1 MDRMDKSRDEDE
13 AVDPKSV
20 DPNAPHAFI
29 ERMNV
34 PYNIPKPTAFGQGS
48 GPEFPFA
55 RASASEECE
64 LCGKALSDRIHAAS
78 EEAADNENWPV

>member
-1 MDRMDKSRDEDE
+1 MDKSRDEDK
-13 AVDPKSV
+13 AADPKAA
-20 DPNAPHAFI
+20 DPKAPHAFI
-29 ERMNV
+29 ERMNL
-34 PYNIPKPTAFGQGS
+34 PYNIPKSAALGQGS

-55 RASASEECE
+55 RASAPDECE